1 MRTRKKRLAVSFDC
15 WLQLYIDIS
24 PAPALVYDQTY
35 VFNSSG
41 KGSTPAS
48 LNGSS
53 TKLTFVTWMAGI
65 LFCKRHSSD
74 HSGMASSSS
83 RTSKP
88 VLETWPRYSVSQPD
102 GASSEMTI
110 EVLGGMGSV
119 GASLDGGGVIGPAR
133 SA

>member
-1 MRTRKKRLAVSFDC
+1 MSFDC
-15 WLQLYIDIS
+15 WLQLDIGIS
-24 PAPALVYDQTY
+24 PALALMCNGTY
-35 VFNSSG
+35 VFNNSG